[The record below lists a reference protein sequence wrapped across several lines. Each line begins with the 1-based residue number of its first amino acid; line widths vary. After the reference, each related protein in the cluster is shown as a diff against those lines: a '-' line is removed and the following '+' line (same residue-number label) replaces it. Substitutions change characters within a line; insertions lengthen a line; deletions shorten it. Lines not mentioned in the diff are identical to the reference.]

1 MIVVT
6 GGSGFIGSNLVNF
19 LNDIGEEEI
28 LIVEE
33 LDTYVKKFENLKDL
47 KYLDCLDKQ
56 AFIQDL
62 KRNSTKYKNNI
73 SQIFHLGACS
83 KTTEPDRDYIMSTNF
98 VFSKDLLEY
107 SANNKISLIY
117 ASSASVYGEG
127 KAFIEQPKY
136 ESYLN
141 HYAESK
147 LMFDNYYRD
156 NMSKINSQVVGLRYF
171 NVFGPREHHK
181 QGMSSVVY
189 HFFNQRKSHS
199 EIKLFKGSH
208 GYEDGEQRRDFIHVD
223 DTIKVKNWFK
233 QNPAIS
239 GIYNVGTG
247 ASRTFNDIAVCVLD
261 YYKNEDPNAVMSY
274 IDFPEGLE
282 DQYQAFTEADMSLL
296 KSKGYNESFISL
308 EKGVKLYLDWLSKN
322 I

>member
-6 GGSGFIGSNLVNF
+6 GGSGFIGSNLVKF
-19 LNDIGEEEI
+19 LNDMGEEEV

-33 LDTYVKKFENLKDL
+33 LDTYVKKFENLEDL

-83 KTTEPDRDYIMSTNF
+83 KTTEPDRDYIMSTNL
-98 VFSKDLLEY
+98 VYSKDLLEY

-156 NMSKINSQVVGLRYF
+156 NMHKINSQVVGLRYF
-171 NVFGPREHHK
+171 NVFGPRENHK
-181 QGMSSVVY
+181 EGMSSVVY
-189 HFFNQRKSHS
+189 HFFNQRKNHSHIS
-199 EIKLFKGSH
+199 LFKGSH

-296 KSKGYNESFISL
+296 KSKGYNESFTSL

>member
-6 GGSGFIGSNLVNF
+6 GGSGFIGSNLVKF
-19 LNDIGEEEI
+19 LNDMGEEEV

-47 KYLDCLDKQ
+47 TYLDCLDKQ

-83 KTTEPDRDYIMSTNF
+83 KTTEPDRDYIMSTNL
-98 VFSKDLLEY
+98 VYSKDLLEY

-156 NMSKINSQVVGLRYF
+156 NMHKINSQVVGLRYF
-171 NVFGPREHHK
+171 NVFGPRENHK
-181 QGMSSVVY
+181 EGMSSVVY
-189 HFFNQRKSHS
+189 HFFNQRKNHSHIS
-199 EIKLFKGSH
+199 LFKGSH

-296 KSKGYNESFISL
+296 KSKGYNESFTSL

>member
-6 GGSGFIGSNLVNF
+6 GGSGFIGSNLVKF
-19 LNDIGEEEI
+19 LNDMGEEEV

-47 KYLDCLDKQ
+47 TYLDCLDKQ

-83 KTTEPDRDYIMSTNF
+83 KTTEPDRDYIMSTNL
-98 VFSKDLLEY
+98 VYSKDLLEY

-156 NMSKINSQVVGLRYF
+156 NMHKINSQVVGLRYF
-171 NVFGPREHHK
+171 NVFGPRENHK
-181 QGMSSVVY
+181 EGMSSVVY

-199 EIKLFKGSH
+199 HISLFKGSH

-296 KSKGYNESFISL
+296 KSKGYNESFTSL